1 MQIVIITYLF
11 IESLILLSHLSSIQ
25 DNEPQ
30 NPKVFGLA
38 MDRDLTKVVCMLIIC
53 NKKAAVRGVFSHPQV
68 KRFGRDIPEK
78 GTTQKLKISKLTDF
92 DKQVVYIGVVDPAE
106 SKSEANS
113 FIVFLTT
120 FVKNLEKIPKN

>member
-1 MQIVIITYLF
+1 MHAH
-11 IESLILLSHLSSIQ
+11 HLQ
-25 DNEPQ
+25 
-30 NPKVFGLA
+30 
-38 MDRDLTKVVCMLIIC
+38 
-53 NKKAAVRGVFSHPQV
+53 QV

>member
-1 MQIVIITYLF
+1 
-11 IESLILLSHLSSIQ
+11 
-25 DNEPQ
+25 
-30 NPKVFGLA
+30 

-106 SKSEANS
+106 SKSGLMLGKLLHCLFDHFCQE
-113 FIVFLTT
+113 
-120 FVKNLEKIPKN
+120 LEKIPKN